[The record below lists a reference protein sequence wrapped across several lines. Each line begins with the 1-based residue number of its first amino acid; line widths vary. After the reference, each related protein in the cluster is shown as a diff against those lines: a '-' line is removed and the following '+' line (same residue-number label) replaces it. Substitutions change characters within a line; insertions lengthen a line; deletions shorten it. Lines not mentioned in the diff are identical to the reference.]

1 VKEIIIKPFRLFF
14 ERKRNMREKI
24 LIDIKNAMKNQNKD
38 LLNVLRMVKG
48 AMQLEE
54 INKKRELNDEE
65 VVAVISKQI
74 KTRKE
79 TITELSGTNR
89 QEAISQAEREIAI
102 LQKYMPEMMSEEEI
116 TKIIEEVIAEV
127 QPTGMQDIGKM
138 MGKISPLVKGKAD
151 MTLVNKMVRE
161 KIQG

>member
-1 VKEIIIKPFRLFF
+1 
-14 ERKRNMREKI
+14 MREKI

-79 TITELSGTNR
+79 TIAELNGSDR
-89 QEAISQAEREIAI
+89 KDAISQAEREIAI
-102 LQKYMPEMMSEEEI
+102 LEKYMPEMMSEEEI
-116 TKIIEEVIAEV
+116 TKIIEEVFVSE
-127 QPTGMQDIGKM
+127 QPTGMQDVGKM

-161 KIQG
+161 RLQG